1 MYRYDNK
8 DFIYCN
14 VLVLVLTKSFKEG
27 LDEERY
33 IFVIGDVVE
42 VVEGDL
48 VNLKGIIFSI
58 DGNKIIIMLKY
69 DDLKV

>member
-1 MYRYDNK
+1 ML
-8 DFIYCN
+8 I
-14 VLVLVLTKSFKEG
+14 KSFKEG